1 MAFSLT
7 SFSFFF
13 FFFYLNLVPP
23 SRRAGSLSL
32 SLSLS
37 QGFFGAHLRLWMQ
50 LFPARQFIVV
60 DSDKYFSDASPVEEE
75 VLKFLRD
82 EMGVPRQRRSLLQQ
96 RAGGNAGAKTCWHNC
111 ETKKRSY
118 KQDVDGPLE
127 SQLRALYA
135 PDALLLQDS
144 QKYVRWVR

>member
-1 MAFSLT
+1 MPDFWGAARAALQSSSAATAKPCLGWLH
-7 SFSFFF
+7 FFLRDAESQVTINND
-13 FFFYLNLVPP
+13 LNPKWNSSP
-23 SRRAGSLSL
+23 
-32 SLSLS
+32 
-37 QGFFGAHLRLWMQ
+37 
-50 LFPARQFIVV
+50 FIFEVR
-60 DSDKYFSDASPVEEE
+60 SVEEE